1 MVPAACRKDIAMDI
15 EFHRPA
21 LYPKQLAAIYEP
33 KRFSCIEASTKS
45 GKTAGCIVWLAE
57 QAFKGSDGQNF
68 WWVAPVSEQA
78 RIAFDRMRR
87 ALGPDNCRA
96 YQSPYR
102 IALHHGPVIWFRS
115 GDKPDSLYGEDVY
128 AAVVDEASRLKQDA
142 WYALRSTL
150 TKTRGH
156 ARIVGNVHGRKNWF
170 YRMSRQAEQGF
181 PDMAYHRMVAYDA
194 VRAGV
199 LAAEEI
205 ESAQRELPEH
215 VFKELYLAEA
225 SEDGGNPF
233 GFEAIRRCTVPTM
246 WQGTPAVFG
255 IDLAKSVDWT
265 VVIGMTR
272 EGYVCKMERWQHVPW
287 EDTVNR
293 ILTIIGRTPTLVDS
307 TGVGDPI
314 VETLQRRTSGHPGA
328 DHNQIEGYQFSSRS
342 KQQLMEGLALAIQS
356 GGVTFP
362 AGPIT
367 MELEQFTYEMRGKEG
382 RFTGVSYTAPA
393 GFHDDCVMALAL
405 AEMHRHKAQAPMV
418 IPTGLVAAIR
428 AQRPSMR
435 HMR

>member
-1 MVPAACRKDIAMDI
+1 MQGGIMPSMIYN
-15 EFHRPA
+15 RPF
-21 LYPKQLAAIYEP
+21 LYPKQLAAIFEP
-33 KRFSCIEASTKS
+33 KRYSFIEASTKA
-45 GKTAGCIVWLAE
+45 GKTSACIIWIIE
-57 QAFKGSDGQNF
+57 QALTGKEGWNY
-68 WWVAPVSEQA
+68 WWIAPVSLQA
-78 RIAFDRMRR
+78 YIAFDRCRR
-87 ALGPDNCRA
+87 ALGNDCRA
-96 YQSPYR
+96 FLSPYR
-102 IALHHGPVIWFRS
+102 IAMPNGTIIWFKS

-128 AAVVDEASRLKQDA
+128 AAVVDEASRLKEGA
-142 WYALRSTL
+142 WFAVRTTL
-150 TKTRGH
+150 TATRGPV
-156 ARIVGNVHGRKNWF
+156 RVIGNVRGRSGWF
-170 YRMSRQAEQGF
+170 YKLARRAEQGD
-181 PDMAYHRMVAYDA
+181 PVMAYHKIIAYDA
-194 VRAGV
+194 VQAGI
-199 LAAEEI
+199 LNAEEI
-205 ESAQRELPEH
+205 EDAKRIYPEH

-246 WQGTPAVFG
+246 WNGIPAVFG

-272 EGYVCKMERWQHVPW
+272 EGYVCYFERWQHVPW
-287 EDTVNR
+287 EDTYNR
-293 ILTIIGRTPTLVDS
+293 IIRAIGRTPTLIDC
-307 TGVGDPI
+307 TGIGDPI
-314 VETLQRRTSGHPGA
+314 LETLQRRTGGHVGSE
-328 DHNQIEGYQFSSRS
+328 HNQVEGYMFSSRA
-342 KQQLMEGLALAIQS
+342 KQQLMEGLASTIQS

-382 RFTGVSYTAPA
+382 RFTGVSYTAPS